1 MDRESIL
8 VPGVALPVPLAYA
21 IAEEFLAAPSLLAIG
36 TLIVFAARRSAQ
48 AAARFPVAHQGVW
61 GGGCGVL
68 RLSARGLPGGHC
80 SSTAAAHDVVC
91 GWPRP
96 ALVVPGVVDG
106 GIGLHALESGVCA
119 LCTGLIPSAV
129 IDASAHTPICDPS
142 VRLDR
147 WRWRWWWW
155 WWWRWSCR
163 SGSLWLRLLWWWWWL
178 CGSSWLGGDHGL
190 LLWGGSHWR
199 CWRRRPDHG
208 SVRGNHA
215 DVSAVEEHFWSGRQ
229 RGPAAVHGPRAV
241 PQILDPPRVGGKVV
255 SVVPSRV
262 ARVCSDVGPLQGAVL
277 ARDVLGNLEAH
288 PEGHPR
294 CESRRDRGH
303 LLVDVGRRGHV
314 SPIGVHGIAVGA
326 VDRIRHEGERV
337 PVEASLRRVS
347 PVLAESE
354 LHVATVMGGEGELKV
369 VGLARHVLL
378 RHGRS
383 EWPPARVLGVVVV
396 PSAVRLGGAANASPV
411 HRVGVVLGRPRPA
424 RPPSLGVLPC
434 EERTS
439 LWLGHQ
445 AVAVGLEERRRD
457 DDGDEEDS
465 RVLHGVR
472 GVIRDR
478 GEGGG
483 S

>member
-147 WRWRWWWW
+147 WRWRWRWW

-190 LLWGGSHWR
+190 LLWGGLT
-199 CWRRRPDHG
+199 G
-208 SVRGNHA
+208 V
-215 DVSAVEEHFWSGRQ
+215 
-229 RGPAAVHGPRAV
+229 
-241 PQILDPPRVGGKVV
+241 VGGGGLIMAPFGGTTRTSAQLKNI
-255 SVVPSRV
+255 SG
-262 ARVCSDVGPLQGAVL
+262 VGASEAPLRSMGQGQFPKFL
-277 ARDVLGNLEAH
+277 TH
-288 PEGHPR
+288 
-294 CESRRDRGH
+294 
-303 LLVDVGRRGHV
+303 HV
-314 SPIGVHGIAVGA
+314 S
-326 VDRIRHEGERV
+326 EGKLY
-337 PVEASLRRVS
+337 PWYPLG
-347 PVLAESE
+347 
-354 LHVATVMGGEGELKV
+354 LHVF
-369 VGLARHVLL
+369 
-378 RHGRS
+378 
-383 EWPPARVLGVVVV
+383 
-396 PSAVRLGGAANASPV
+396 AV
-411 HRVGVVLGRPRPA
+411 
-424 RPPSLGVLPC
+424 
-434 EERTS
+434 T
-439 LWLGHQ
+439 
-445 AVAVGLEERRRD
+445 
-457 DDGDEEDS
+457 
-465 RVLHGVR
+465 
-472 GVIRDR
+472 
-478 GEGGG
+478 
-483 S
+483 